1 MKKWLP
7 RIFACLFLSM
17 FVLLTN
23 TSVGYAAENIEEN
36 KNSMTGNVG
45 FHEEE
50 PPVSTSDSQTG
61 ANRLPAAGGSGD
73 AKATRRLPQTGSI
86 LKWSTVGLG
95 IGVIAFCIMLY
106 LTKLVKQLLFYYK
119 KN

>member
-7 RIFACLFLSM
+7 RIFVCLLLSM
-17 FVLLTN
+17 FVLLN
-23 TSVGYAAENIEEN
+23 ITSVGYAAQELEEN

-45 FHEEE
+45 FYEEG
-50 PPVSTSDSQTG
+50 PSTSINEDKKGSNQ
-61 ANRLPAAGGSGD
+61 LPASKGD
-73 AKATRRLPQTGSI
+73 SKDHRRLPQTGSI

-95 IGVIAFCIMLY
+95 IGVLAFCIMLY
-106 LTKLVKQLLFYYK
+106 LTKLVRHLMFYYK